1 MGTEHERIRPV
12 LTGLLIALL
21 MLLVMAGWPYL
32 VRMIS
37 GYIAGYL

>member
-1 MGTEHERIRPV
+1 MGTEHERIRSV

-21 MLLVMAGWPYL
+21 MLLGPYL